1 MEPLWPRLDRLDE
14 RVLHHILAIDDHAH
28 HARTGAKQFSPPC
41 NQKRLEL
48 SLKQADAI
56 LPLCLAQHSIVAD
69 NGRAANDGQLGTTL
83 ACAALEGLESPN
95 CVSAIGPSSAEPQ
108 RR

>member
-1 MEPLWPRLDRLDE
+1 MGRLWPRLDRLDE
-14 RVLHHILAIDDHAH
+14 RILHHILAIDDHAH
-28 HARTGAKQFSPPC
+28 HARTGAKQFS
-41 NQKRLEL
+41 
-48 SLKQADAI
+48 QA
-56 LPLCLAQHSIVAD
+56 LQRAQHSIVAD

-95 CVSAIGPSSAEPQ
+95 LCQRGWTVISRGLNDMAKAVVLQAQ